1 MRALVWHGPR
11 ELSVDDVPD
20 PEPAAGEV
28 LLEPEAVGI
37 CGSELEGY
45 LGEQANRT
53 PPLIMGHEF
62 AGRVVALGDG
72 VEPRWSGR
80 RAAVNPLIAGAGALA
95 GIEQLSDERQLIG
108 VHRPGGFAGA
118 VSVPVHRLRELP
130 EDVDA
135 RVGALAEPLANG
147 VHAARIG
154 RAGVEAGPAERVLI
168 IGGGTIGLMTLQAAL
183 LGGASWA
190 GVLEPHEARRAA
202 AAALGA
208 HATFAASEELPR
220 GLDVVLDA
228 AGADVTRRLAVDHVR
243 PGGCAVLVG
252 LASAE
257 TSLPF
262 HDVIRRGVT
271 LRGSYAY
278 SDADYDE
285 ALALL
290 LDGRAGLGE
299 LEPVQ
304 PLDAG
309 PEAFAELASGPSE
322 RLKVFLA

>member
-1 MRALVWHGPR
+1 M
-11 ELSVDDVPD
+11 SVDDVPD
-20 PEPAAGEV
+20 PAPAAGEV

-53 PPLIMGHEF
+53 PPLIMGHEI
-62 AGRVVALGDG
+62 AGRVVAVGEG

-80 RAAVNPLIAGAGALA
+80 RVAVNPLIAGPAALA

-118 VSVPVHRLRELP
+118 VSVPVHRLHELP
-130 EDVDA
+130 EGTDA

-154 RAGVEAGPAERVLI
+154 GAGVEAGPAERVVVL
-168 IGGGTIGLMTLQAAL
+168 GAGTIGLMTLQAAL
-183 LGGASWA
+183 LGGAAWA
-190 GVLEPHEARRAA
+190 GVLEPQPARRAA

-208 HATFAASEELPR
+208 SATFADPEAVPR
-220 GLDVVLDA
+220 GVDVVLDA
-228 AGADVTRRLAVDHVR
+228 VGADATRRLALELLR
-243 PGGCAVLVG
+243 PGGCAVMIG
-252 LASAE
+252 LASDTTA
-257 TSLPF
+257 LAF
-262 HDVIRRGVT
+262 HDVIRRGLTV
-271 LRGSYAY
+271 RGSYAY

-309 PEAFAELASGPSE
+309 PGAFAELAAGPSE